1 MILHLCHHFMME
13 QGGLVSFVSD
23 VFRLK
28 ETTQEAVYI
37 QQLDPMN
44 HVCSYADLN
53 DKILGS

>member
-1 MILHLCHHFMME
+1 MSPFYD
-13 QGGLVSFVSD
+13 GAVSFVSD